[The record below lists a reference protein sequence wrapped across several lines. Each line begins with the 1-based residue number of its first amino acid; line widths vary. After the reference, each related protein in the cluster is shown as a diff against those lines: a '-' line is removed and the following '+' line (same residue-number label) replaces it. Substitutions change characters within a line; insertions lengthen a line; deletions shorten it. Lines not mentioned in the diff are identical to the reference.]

1 MAGYVIHLA
10 IGEEYIRKYRDD
22 IKDKQEFLKGIV
34 APDRTCDNRKAHY
47 GEKDLVESLRNFLTI
62 NKEELDTDY
71 IKGYFLHLF
80 TDYIFYGKYFKRGH
94 YYQDYD
100 KTNKKIIE
108 KYDLKVPEDLKK
120 YAKFVDGEP
129 EHLKYHFIYE
139 IIELSIKNNIKENM
153 EKVLKGESILMNT
166 KINFAGIEMKN
177 PVTVASGTFGY
188 GREYSEFYDLGKIGA
203 IITKG
208 TSLKPRPGNK
218 PSRVCETP
226 SGMLNS
232 IGLQNPG
239 VEYFAKYD
247 LPFLRKFDTKII
259 VNACGS
265 SIEEYVE
272 LCKILNTLDIDGVEL
287 NLSCPNVKAGCLA
300 FGTTYEGVKEVT
312 SAVRKVLD
320 KPLIVKL
327 TPNVTD
333 ITQTAKGAEDGG
345 ADAISLINTLLGMKI
360 DINTRKPVLANNTGG
375 LSGPAVKPVAVRMVY
390 QAAKAVNIPVMGLGG
405 IVNGEDAIEF
415 MLAGASTISIGCG
428 NFIDPYCAVKTVE
441 QIEEYMK
448 KHNIED
454 INDIVGK
461 VEMN

>member
-1 MAGYVIHLA
+1 
-10 IGEEYIRKYRDD
+10 
-22 IKDKQEFLKGIV
+22 
-34 APDRTCDNRKAHY
+34 
-47 GEKDLVESLRNFLTI
+47 
-62 NKEELDTDY
+62 
-71 IKGYFLHLF
+71 
-80 TDYIFYGKYFKRGH
+80 
-94 YYQDYD
+94 
-100 KTNKKIIE
+100 
-108 KYDLKVPEDLKK
+108 
-120 YAKFVDGEP
+120 
-129 EHLKYHFIYE
+129 
-139 IIELSIKNNIKENM
+139 
-153 EKVLKGESILMNT
+153 MNT

-188 GREYSEFYDLGKIGA
+188 GREYSDFFDLSKLGA

-208 TSLKPRPGNK
+208 TSLKPRSGNK
-218 PSRVCETP
+218 PSRVYETS

-239 VEYFAKYD
+239 VEYFAKFD
-247 LPFLRKFDTKII
+247 LPFLRKFDTKVI

-265 SIEEYVE
+265 TIDEYVE
-272 LCKILNTLDIDGVEL
+272 LCKILDTLDIDGVEL

-312 SAVRKVLD
+312 SAVRKVLN

-375 LSGPAVKPVAVRMVY
+375 LSGPAIKPVAVRMVY
-390 QAAKAVNIPVMGLGG
+390 QASKAVNISVMGVGG
-405 IVNGEDAIEF
+405 IMNGEDAIEF
-415 MLAGASTISIGCG
+415 MLAGASAVSIGCG
-428 NFIDPYCAVKTVE
+428 NFVDPYTSIKTIE

-448 KHNIED
+448 KHDIED
-454 INDIVGK
+454 VKDIIGK
-461 VEMN
+461 VEKN

>member
-1 MAGYVIHLA
+1 
-10 IGEEYIRKYRDD
+10 
-22 IKDKQEFLKGIV
+22 
-34 APDRTCDNRKAHY
+34 
-47 GEKDLVESLRNFLTI
+47 
-62 NKEELDTDY
+62 
-71 IKGYFLHLF
+71 
-80 TDYIFYGKYFKRGH
+80 
-94 YYQDYD
+94 
-100 KTNKKIIE
+100 
-108 KYDLKVPEDLKK
+108 
-120 YAKFVDGEP
+120 
-129 EHLKYHFIYE
+129 
-139 IIELSIKNNIKENM
+139 
-153 EKVLKGESILMNT
+153 MNT

-188 GREYSEFYDLGKIGA
+188 GREYSDFFDLSKLGA

-208 TSLKPRPGNK
+208 TSLKPRSGNK
-218 PSRVCETP
+218 PSRVYETS

-239 VEYFAKYD
+239 VEYFAKFD
-247 LPFLRKFDTKII
+247 LPFLRKFDTKVI

-265 SIEEYVE
+265 TIDEYVE
-272 LCKILNTLDIDGVEL
+272 LCKILDTLDIDGVEL

-312 SAVRKVLD
+312 SAVRKVLN

-375 LSGPAVKPVAVRMVY
+375 LSGPAIKPVAVRMVY
-390 QAAKAVNIPVMGLGG
+390 QASKAVNISVMGVGG
-405 IVNGEDAIEF
+405 IMNGEDAIEF
-415 MLAGASTISIGCG
+415 MLAGASAVSIGCG
-428 NFIDPYCAVKTVE
+428 NFVDPYTSIKTIA

-448 KHNIED
+448 KHDIED
-454 INDIVGK
+454 VKDIIGK
-461 VEMN
+461 VEKN

>member
-1 MAGYVIHLA
+1 M
-10 IGEEYIRKYRDD
+10 
-22 IKDKQEFLKGIV
+22 
-34 APDRTCDNRKAHY
+34 
-47 GEKDLVESLRNFLTI
+47 
-62 NKEELDTDY
+62 NK
-71 IKGYFLHLF
+71 
-80 TDYIFYGKYFKRGH
+80 
-94 YYQDYD
+94 
-100 KTNKKIIE
+100 
-108 KYDLKVPEDLKK
+108 
-120 YAKFVDGEP
+120 
-129 EHLKYHFIYE
+129 
-139 IIELSIKNNIKENM
+139 
-153 EKVLKGESILMNT
+153 

-188 GREYSEFYDLGKIGA
+188 GREFSEFFDLSKLGA

-208 TSLKPRPGNK
+208 TSLKPRSGNK
-218 PSRVCETP
+218 PSRVYETA

-239 VEYFAKYD
+239 VEYFAKFD
-247 LPFLRKFDTKII
+247 LPFLKKFDTKII

-265 SIEEYVE
+265 SIDEYVE

-375 LSGPAVKPVAVRMVY
+375 LSGPAIKPVAVRMVY
-390 QAAKAVNIPVMGLGG
+390 QVAQAVNIPIMGLGG

-428 NFIDPYCAVKTVE
+428 NFVDPYTSVKTVE
-441 QIEEYMK
+441 GIEEYMK
-448 KHNIED
+448 RHNIED
-454 INDIVGK
+454 INDIIGK

>member
-1 MAGYVIHLA
+1 
-10 IGEEYIRKYRDD
+10 
-22 IKDKQEFLKGIV
+22 
-34 APDRTCDNRKAHY
+34 
-47 GEKDLVESLRNFLTI
+47 
-62 NKEELDTDY
+62 
-71 IKGYFLHLF
+71 
-80 TDYIFYGKYFKRGH
+80 
-94 YYQDYD
+94 
-100 KTNKKIIE
+100 
-108 KYDLKVPEDLKK
+108 
-120 YAKFVDGEP
+120 
-129 EHLKYHFIYE
+129 
-139 IIELSIKNNIKENM
+139 
-153 EKVLKGESILMNT
+153 MNT

-188 GREYSEFYDLGKIGA
+188 GREYSEFYDLSKLGA

-218 PSRVCETP
+218 PTRVCETP

-247 LPFLRKFDTKII
+247 LPFLRKYDTKII

-265 SIEEYVE
+265 TIEEYVE

-360 DINTRKPVLANNTGG
+360 DVNTRKPVLANNTGG
-375 LSGPAVKPVAVRMVY
+375 LSGPAIKPVAVRMVY

-415 MLAGASTISIGCG
+415 MLAGASTISVGCG

-441 QIEEYMK
+441 GIEEYMK
-448 KHNIED
+448 KNKIEEIKD
-454 INDIVGK
+454 IIGM
-461 VEMN
+461 VEIN